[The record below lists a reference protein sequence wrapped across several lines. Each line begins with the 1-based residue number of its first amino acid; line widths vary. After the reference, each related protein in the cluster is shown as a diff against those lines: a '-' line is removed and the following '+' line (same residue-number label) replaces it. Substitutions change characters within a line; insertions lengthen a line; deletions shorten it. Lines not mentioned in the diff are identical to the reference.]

1 MQHLVLWSATLTGP
15 CLLLLMLAQYLA
27 RRFFPAVRVLFEVSE
42 PILVI
47 AAGTVALALAGVIVQ
62 LI

>member
-1 MQHLVLWSATLTGP
+1 MQRLMFLSAILTGP
-15 CLLLLMLAQYLA
+15 CLVLLMLALYLA
-27 RRFFPAVRVLFEVSE
+27 RRFFPEVRILFEVSE